1 MSRHGIPLAR
11 GKVLKNSRKRLAVAV
26 SAAVVATTL
35 PGSVLG
41 QVLEEVIVTAT
52 KRSES
57 VMDVPLAI
65 SAVSG
70 KLIREANLDDI
81 KDLISYTPGV
91 TGNSQDSFIDFVS
104 VRGILTNDF
113 GIGGD
118 PSIGLYK
125 NGLYQGRNGSAVT
138 SLYDVERAEVLRGPQ
153 GFLFGRG
160 AISGAMNIQ
169 TTKPSLDGVNG
180 YAEID
185 VGERDRLI
193 GEGAINV
200 PVNDNLA
207 FRLAAYHSEQNGYVD
222 NAYPGL
228 TSNDYIEHNKDG
240 LRLST
245 LFETDRLTVNLML
258 EYENRNLSGSIYV
271 PTGKGEGYAH
281 LSEIYGDLGYPAGD
295 YDINADMSLGNRD
308 NGEIYSTGLQVDY
321 DLGFATF
328 TSLTG
333 YKDHTFNYAEDFD
346 GLPIVLNSYAQD
358 QEGDYFEQEL
368 RLVSNSDGPL
378 NWYAGVSY
386 YKEDVHATFQQ
397 EMAEDVWC
405 SVYWTGEDSSCA
417 DLFAYYKDYAEY
429 APDGEYVQYFLDYFG
444 TVDWQGSPN
453 GLLNDSNRAQGKYQG
468 YAAYL
473 DLGYDFNEYWD
484 VSAGVRYTYDEK
496 KFSNLVYP
504 SQSPVLGNRAALG
517 FSTPEGALSDKQ
529 DWDKFTPRLIVNYHP
544 NEDTL
549 LFGSVT
555 AGYKAGGFNSFGITP
570 PAVFGFTEATPGD
583 YKPASF
589 DPETSTS
596 YELGYKGTL
605 FDGATQV
612 TANAFYYQYKD
623 LQATYYDGSLFYAD
637 NVGKVDGWGFEG
649 SVMQAIGAYFNLNVG
664 FAWFDSEAN
673 ELEKLCSGSTD
684 CEGQQI
690 PWAPEFSGHVVLN
703 GDYPLA
709 DGELFGLMGYHFQT
723 KQYGGWEPDSSTID
737 GWGELNMSI
746 GYRIDHW
753 SISAYVENATDEYY
767 FDGGG
772 NGDGVFPQ
780 YQFGPNQPRT
790 FGVKL
795 GMNFD

>member
-1 MSRHGIPLAR
+1 MAESSVPDNR
-11 GKVLKNSRKRLAVAV
+11 NYMRKRRMVAAV
-26 SAAVVATTL
+26 SAAVMTSAL
-35 PGSVLG
+35 PGTALG

-70 KLIREANLDDI
+70 QLIREANLDDV

-138 SLYDVERAEVLRGPQ
+138 SLYDIERAEVLRGPQ

-169 TTKPSLDGVNG
+169 TTRPDTEGVNG
-180 YAEID
+180 YAELD

-193 GEGAINV
+193 AEGAINV
-200 PVNDNLA
+200 PVGDHLA
-207 FRLAAYHSEQNGYVD
+207 FRLAGYHSQQDGYVD
-222 NAYPGL
+222 NAFPGL
-228 TSNDYIEHNKDG
+228 NSDYISHNKDAV
-240 LRLST
+240 RLST

-271 PTGKGEGYAH
+271 PTGKGEGYEY

-308 NGEIYSTGLQVDY
+308 NGEIYSTGLQIDY

-333 YKDHTFNYAEDFD
+333 YKDHTFDYAEDFD
-346 GLPIVLNSYAQD
+346 GLPVVLNSYAQD
-358 QEGDYFEQEL
+358 QKGDYFEQEL
-368 RLVSNSDGPL
+368 RLVSDSDGPL

-386 YKEDVHATFQQ
+386 YKEHVHATFQQ
-397 EMAEDVWC
+397 EMAEDLWC
-405 SVYWTGEDSSCA
+405 SVYWTGEDSTCE

-429 APDGEYVQYFLDYFG
+429 APDGEYVQYFYDYFG
-444 TVDWQGSPN
+444 TFDWAGSPN
-453 GLLNDSNRAQGKYQG
+453 GIMNDSNRAHGKYQG

-473 DLGYDFNEYWD
+473 DLGYEFNEYWD
-484 VSAGVRYTYDEK
+484 VSVGVRYTYDEK
-496 KFSNLVYP
+496 DFTNLVYP

-517 FSTPEGALSDKQ
+517 FSTPEGALSDTQ
-529 DWDKFTPRLIVNYHP
+529 DWDKFTPRAIVNYHP
-544 NEDTL
+544 DPDTL
-549 LFGSVT
+549 VFASVT
-555 AGYKAGGFNSFGITP
+555 AGYKSGGFNTFGTTP
-570 PAVFGFTEATPGD
+570 PVEYGFTEATPD
-583 YKPASF
+583 EYKPASF

-596 YELGYKGTL
+596 YELGYKATL
-605 FDGATQV
+605 FDGGTQV
-612 TANAFYYQYKD
+612 SANAFYYQYKD
-623 LQATYYDGSLFYAD
+623 LQATYYEGALFYAD

-649 SVMQAIGAYFNLNVG
+649 SLVQAIGPYLNLNAG
-664 FAWFDSEAN
+664 FAWFDSEAK
-673 ELEKLCSGSTD
+673 ELEKLCGGSD
-684 CEGQQI
+684 ACENQPI
-690 PWAPEFSGHVVLN
+690 YWAPEYSGHLVLN

-709 DGELFGLMGYHFQT
+709 DGEVFGMMGYHFQT
-723 KQYGGWEPDSSTID
+723 KQYGGFEPDSIKID

-746 GYRIDHW
+746 GYRINSW

-772 NGDGVFPQ
+772 NGDAVFPA

-790 FGVKL
+790 YGVKL

>member
-1 MSRHGIPLAR
+1 MSRSGAR
-11 GKVLKNSRKRLAVAV
+11 RAQGKCAKTSRKKLATAVSVVVASTLPAVAM
-26 SAAVVATTL
+26 
-35 PGSVLG
+35 G
-41 QVLEEVIVTAT
+41 QVLEEIIVTAT

-70 KLIREANLDDI
+70 KLIREANLDDV

-138 SLYDVERAEVLRGPQ
+138 SLYDIERAEVLRGPQ

-169 TTKPSLDGVNG
+169 TTRPSLDGVNG
-180 YAEID
+180 YAEVD
-185 VGERDRLI
+185 AGERDRLI

-200 PVNDNLA
+200 PVTDNLA
-207 FRLAAYHSEQNGYVD
+207 FRLAAYHSEQNGYVH

-228 TSNDYIEHNKDG
+228 TSNDYIEHNKDAV
-240 LRLST
+240 RLST
-245 LFETDRLTVNLML
+245 LFETDRLSVNLML

-271 PTGKGEGYAH
+271 PSGKGEGYEN
-281 LSEIYGDLGYPAGD
+281 LTEIYGDLGYPAGN

-308 NGEIYSTGLQVDY
+308 NGEIYSTGLQIDY

-333 YKDHTFNYAEDFD
+333 YKDHTFDYAEDFD

-358 QEGDYFEQEL
+358 QKGDYFEQEL
-368 RLVSNSDGPL
+368 RLVSDSDGPL

-386 YKEDVHATFQQ
+386 YKEHVHATFQQ

-405 SVYWTGEDSSCA
+405 SVYWTGYDSTCE

-429 APDGEYVQYFLDYFG
+429 APDGEYVQYFFDYFG
-444 TVDWQGSPN
+444 TFDWQGAPN
-453 GLLNDSNRAQGKYQG
+453 GIMNDSNRAHGKYQG

-473 DLGYDFNEYWD
+473 DLGYDFNQYWD
-484 VSAGVRYTYDEK
+484 VSLGVRYTYDEK
-496 KFSNLVYP
+496 DFSNLVYP

-517 FSTPEGALSDKQ
+517 FDTPDGPLSDTQ
-529 DWDKFTPRLIVNYHP
+529 DWDKFTPRAIVNYHP
-544 NEDTL
+544 NVDTL
-549 LFGSVT
+549 LFASVT
-555 AGYKAGGFNSFGITP
+555 AGYKSGGFNSFGVTP
-570 PAVFGFTEATPGD
+570 PAVYGFTEATPED

-605 FDGATQV
+605 LDGGTQV
-612 TANAFYYQYKD
+612 TANVFYYQYKD
-623 LQATYYDGSLFYAD
+623 LQATYYDGALFYAD

-649 SVMQAIGAYFNLNVG
+649 SLVQALGNYFSLNVG
-664 FAWFDSEAN
+664 LAYFDSEAN
-673 ELEKLCSGSTD
+673 ELEKLCDGTTE
-684 CEGQQI
+684 CEGQAI
-690 PWAPEFSGHVVLN
+690 PWAPEYSGHIVLT
-703 GDYPLA
+703 GDYPIA
-709 DGELFGLMGYHFQT
+709 EGELFGLAGYHFQT
-723 KQYGGWEPDSSTID
+723 KQYGGFEPNSYKID

-746 GYRIDHW
+746 GYRIDNW
-753 SISAYVENATDEYY
+753 SVSAYVENATDEYY

-772 NGDGVFPQ
+772 NGDAVFPQ
-780 YQFGPNQPRT
+780 YAFGPNQPRT
-790 FGVKL
+790 YGMKL
-795 GMNFD
+795 SYTYD